1 MLCCCHQSRLLL
13 LLLLLTR
20 CMLAIMRLARASALL
35 AHSHSASMGSSM
47 RPLGSLPCMFATCSG
62 GSSSSSMQGC
72 CVGEVGD

>member
-1 MLCCCHQSRLLL
+1 
-13 LLLLLTR
+13 
-20 CMLAIMRLARASALL
+20 
-35 AHSHSASMGSSM
+35 M